1 MGQGTIKC
9 LCCKG
14 KENNEIQ
21 FDGTENQQKTN
32 DKSPN
37 TIRKENSKDLKSY
50 VNSKNIKS
58 DSVSNDDEL
67 SKKEDDDDN
76 IIGESDVNK
85 KKTNVLQLRNLKK
98 KQ

>member
-1 MGQGTIKC
+1 MGQGNIKC

-37 TIRKENSKDLKSY
+37 TIRNENSKDLKSY

-58 DSVSNDDEL
+58 DSISNEEI
-67 SKKEDDDDN
+67 SKKEDDDDDN
-76 IIGESDVNK
+76 IIGDSDGKK
-85 KKTNVLQLRNLKK
+85 KKTSILQLRSFKK
-98 KQ
+98 K

>member
-1 MGQGTIKC
+1 M
-9 LCCKG
+9 
-14 KENNEIQ
+14 
-21 FDGTENQQKTN
+21 
-32 DKSPN
+32 
-37 TIRKENSKDLKSY
+37 DLKSY

-98 KQ
+98 KQWLIYYISS

>member
-1 MGQGTIKC
+1 MCQGNIKC
-9 LCCKG
+9 LCCRG

-37 TIRKENSKDLKSY
+37 TIRNENSKDLKSY

-58 DSVSNDDEL
+58 DSISNEEI
-67 SKKEDDDDN
+67 SKKEDDDDDN
-76 IIGESDVNK
+76 IIGDSDGKK
-85 KKTNVLQLRNLKK
+85 KKTSILQLRSFKK
-98 KQ
+98 K

>member
-1 MGQGTIKC
+1 MGQGNIKC
-9 LCCKG
+9 LCCRG

-37 TIRKENSKDLKSY
+37 TIRNENSKDLKTY

-58 DSVSNDDEL
+58 DSISNEEI
-67 SKKEDDDDN
+67 SKKEDDDDDN
-76 IIGESDVNK
+76 IIGESDAKK
-85 KKTNVLQLRNLKK
+85 KKTNILQLRSFKK
-98 KQ
+98 K

>member
-1 MGQGTIKC
+1 MGQGNIKC
-9 LCCKG
+9 LCCRG

-37 TIRKENSKDLKSY
+37 TIRNENSKDLKTY

-58 DSVSNDDEL
+58 DSISNEEI
-67 SKKEDDDDN
+67 SKKEDDDDDN
-76 IIGESDVNK
+76 IIGDSDGKK
-85 KKTNVLQLRNLKK
+85 KKTSILQLRSFKK
-98 KQ
+98 K

>member
-1 MGQGTIKC
+1 MGQGNIKC
-9 LCCKG
+9 LCCRG

-37 TIRKENSKDLKSY
+37 TIRNENSKDLKSY

-58 DSVSNDDEL
+58 DSISNEEI
-67 SKKEDDDDN
+67 SKKEDDDDDT
-76 IIGESDVNK
+76 IIGEYDAK
-85 KKTNVLQLRNLKK
+85 QKKTNILQLRSFKK
-98 KQ
+98 K

>member
-1 MGQGTIKC
+1 MGQGNIKC

-37 TIRKENSKDLKSY
+37 TIRKENL
-50 VNSKNIKS
+50 
-58 DSVSNDDEL
+58 
-67 SKKEDDDDN
+67 
-76 IIGESDVNK
+76 
-85 KKTNVLQLRNLKK
+85 
-98 KQ
+98 

>member
-1 MGQGTIKC
+1 MGQGNIKC
-9 LCCKG
+9 LCCRG

-37 TIRKENSKDLKSY
+37 TIRNENSKDLKSY

-58 DSVSNDDEL
+58 DSISNEEI

-76 IIGESDVNK
+76 NIIGDSDGK
-85 KKTNVLQLRNLKK
+85 RKKTSILQLRSFKK
-98 KQ
+98 K

>member
-1 MGQGTIKC
+1 MGQGNIKC
-9 LCCKG
+9 LCCRG

-37 TIRKENSKDLKSY
+37 TIRNENSKDLKSY

-58 DSVSNDDEL
+58 DSISNEEI
-67 SKKEDDDDN
+67 SKKEDDDDDN
-76 IIGESDVNK
+76 IIGDSDGKK
-85 KKTNVLQLRNLKK
+85 KKTSILQLRSFKK
-98 KQ
+98 K